1 MAYKANSIDLT
12 FESAKKLGVDGDFI
26 QLPSG
31 FTHYKVEGNENGEWC
46 VLCHGYAT
54 PLFIYDKVA
63 AKLVEEGYH
72 VLRYDLLGRGLSERV
87 KAIYDPDLFAKQLD
101 EITKAII
108 GDDSFY
114 LFGTSMGGTI
124 TTTYTSKHLD
134 KVKKLVLLA
143 PAGMHFEAPAYMKIC
158 AIKGLGEFVFK
169 NFGAKVLTKGC
180 ASEIIYSG
188 EKVKEDYMDKF
199 AYHTQ
204 FKGMMLC
211 TLSSLRNTI
220 LKIDQAKKGYDAIK
234 NKLPILVIWGTN
246 DHTMPYYQ
254 SKEMKETIPQM
265 ELITYEGSGH
275 IFLYDEGDRTM
286 KDVIPFLK
294 K

>member
-1 MAYKANSIDLT
+1 MKYKANSIKLT
-12 FESAKKLGVDGDFI
+12 EEVMKKQDGLFI
-26 QLPSG
+26 KLPCG
-31 FTHYKVEGNENGEWC
+31 YTHYKIEGNENGEWC
-46 VLCHGYAT
+46 VLVHGYAT

-63 AKLVEEGYH
+63 ERLVNEGYH

-87 KAIYDPDLFAKQLD
+87 KATYNPDLFARQLD

-108 GDDSFY
+108 GDDSFN

-124 TTTYTSKHLD
+124 TTTYAASHQD

-143 PAGMHFEAPAYMKIC
+143 PAGMIFEAPGYMKLSKV
-158 AIKGLGEFVFK
+158 KGVGELVFK
-169 NFGAKVLTKGC
+169 TIGPKVLTKGC

-188 EKVKEDYMDKF
+188 EKVKLDYIDKF
-199 AYHTQ
+199 AYHLQ
-204 FKGMMLC
+204 FKGMMEC

-220 LKIDQAKKGYDAIK
+220 LNFDLSQKGYYGLQGSNI
-234 NKLPILVIWGTN
+234 PILVIWGTN

-254 SKEMKETIPQM
+254 AERMKKIIPQM
-265 ELITYEGSGH
+265 NLITYEGSGH
-275 IFLYDEGDRTM
+275 IFLYDEGERTM
-286 KDVIPFLK
+286 NDVIPFLK